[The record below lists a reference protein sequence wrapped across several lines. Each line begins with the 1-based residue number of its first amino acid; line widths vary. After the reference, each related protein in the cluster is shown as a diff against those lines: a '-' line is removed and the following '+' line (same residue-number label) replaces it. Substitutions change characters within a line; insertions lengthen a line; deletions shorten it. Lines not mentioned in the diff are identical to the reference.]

1 MHVALD
7 GQQTVLASGHR
18 GQALPD
24 ELRLRKLVRPA
35 QDPRERGRVRC
46 EQPPAADKAA
56 VDEGGAVV
64 GDPLGDDIGVLLVG
78 DGCKIAEEEGGGS
91 GPWEETERR
100 AGIVDEEG
108 EEEDFEEEE
117 AVVVAVVGQEEDRM
131 LSSNLIDTQA
141 FSLRKAKI
149 ACW

>member
-7 GQQTVLASGHR
+7 GQQPVLASGHR

-46 EQPPAADKAA
+46 EQPPAADEAA

-78 DGCKIAEEEGGGS
+78 DGCEVAEEERGGS

-108 EEEDFEEEE
+108 EERVEEVEE
-117 AVVVAVVGQEEDRM
+117 ADDAYYQHQLKEVEVEVELVAKDDE
-131 LSSNLIDTQA
+131 
-141 FSLRKAKI
+141 
-149 ACW
+149 